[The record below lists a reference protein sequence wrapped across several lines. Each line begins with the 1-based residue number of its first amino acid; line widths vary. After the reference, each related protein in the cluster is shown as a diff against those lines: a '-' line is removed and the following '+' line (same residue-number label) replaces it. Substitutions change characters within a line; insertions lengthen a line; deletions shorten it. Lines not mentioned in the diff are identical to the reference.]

1 MFILSNQGL
10 CMDDE
15 DMIYILIREKDDL
28 GIKRYVLD
36 FDEIFI
42 LLAGRLR
49 GGWFLQTLK

>member
-1 MFILSNQGL
+1 
-10 CMDDE
+10 MDDE

-49 GGWFLQTLK
+49 GG